1 MPATAVINPTALTSA
16 APVTQT
22 RLAAVTNA
30 AVTNAPV
37 TAPVAPPTSPWVP
50 VLNLVAGVLTIF
62 GANPQGPTPPASPVG
77 AFLWGLFRQLETN
90 VGVAPPVA
98 GTATVGPPN
107 PATGAVTGALGAT
120 EQAGLPLTY
129 VVSTTPANGT
139 VTVDSTGTYT
149 YTPTAN
155 ARLAASIGGATA
167 DAFTVTVSD
176 GLASSNESVNV
187 PISAV
192 ADTPSAP
199 KSVSQIAAANGV
211 VTGTL
216 TSTDPLVL
224 PVTYSAA
231 TNPVNGTVTVTAAG
245 GYTYTPTLLAQEQA
259 SVGGATAD
267 SFTVTAT
274 NGTYTS
280 TAGTISVPITAVADT
295 PNAPTSASQST
306 ATNGVVTGTL
316 TATDPAGKTLTYSA
330 ASNPANGTVTV
341 TAAGG
346 YTYTPS
352 LLAQE
357 QASVG
362 GATADS
368 FTVTATNGTYTSTA
382 GTISVPITAVADT
395 PNAPTS
401 ASQSTATNGVVT
413 GTLTATDPAGKTLTY
428 SAASNPANGTV
439 TVTAAGGYTYT
450 PSLLAQEQ
458 ASVGGA
464 TADSF
469 TVTASNGTYTSTAG
483 TISVPI
489 TAVADTPGSPQ
500 SASQSTAANG
510 VVTGTL
516 TATDPASKTLTYSA
530 ASGPASGAV
539 TVTAAG
545 GYTYTPTLLAQEQAS
560 VGGATTDSFTVTAT
574 NGTYTSTAG
583 TISVPIT
590 AVADTP
596 SAPQNGLLA
605 VGNNGAVS
613 GVVSSIDPAGQS
625 LTYAVASHPTS
636 GQVTLN
642 AATGAFTY
650 TPAALAREEASVG
663 GATTDSFTVTASNST
678 YTSAA
683 GTISVVITPLADTPS
698 APQSL
703 SQSTAANGVVTG
715 TLTSI
720 DPAGKTLTYSAAS
733 NPANG
738 TVTVTA
744 AGGYTYTPSTLA
756 QEKASV
762 GGPTTDSFTVT
773 ATNGTYTSTAGTISV
788 PITAVADTPNAP
800 TSASQSTAANGVVT
814 GTLTAT
820 DPAGKSLSYNV
831 VTNGGP
837 ASGTVT
843 VTAAGGYTYT
853 PSLLA
858 QEQASVGG
866 PTTDSFTVTATNGTY
881 TSAAGTISVPISAIS
896 DTPSAPQSASQ
907 STNASGVV
915 TGTLTATD
923 PAGKTLTYS
932 AATNPANGT
941 VTVTAAGAYTY
952 TPSQAAQLE
961 AGLGGPTTDSFT
973 VTATNGTYTSTA
985 GTISVPITSAAINVT
1000 NTLDFGT
1007 NPQAI
1012 AVSPSGST
1020 AYVANSSSN
1029 TVSAINI
1036 ATGAVIYTTVVGT
1049 NPYGVAVSPNGN
1061 IVYVTD
1067 RGSNTLSMIYSPAG
1081 AAINIPVGS
1090 SPEGVAVSP
1099 DGTTVYVA
1107 NFGSGTVS
1115 VINTATNSVTNIPVV
1130 PRPIAVAVSPAGGL
1144 AYVVSEGNF
1153 STRPAVSVISTATDT
1168 LVGTMFISG
1177 GSSGAQGYG
1186 VAFSPNGQ
1194 VAYVVSTGN
1203 NPFGGGTLAVINTAT
1218 TTLTAVLTVG
1228 SLPTGVAFSP
1238 DGSLAYVT
1246 NSGANTVSV
1255 INTATNTVI
1264 ATQQVGAQPFA
1275 VAVNPST
1282 GAAYITNE
1290 LDNTVSVL
1298 ALGPITS
1305 PKPNTVIA
1313 TIPAST
1319 EFLTTSPNGNFV
1331 YLDQGTSVS
1340 VINTATNT
1348 VVNTFPVVASNVGGD
1363 GIAVS
1368 PDGSRLYIA
1377 TGNAANPTTGAGTVS
1392 VINTATDSVIASVSV
1407 GPEPFGIA
1415 ITPNG
1420 STAYVINTPGSV
1432 SVINTATNTV
1442 TNTITVSGQPLGV
1455 AANPNGATVYVA
1467 TSAGISVI
1475 NTATNTVTATVPAN
1489 GAFGVAVSPN
1499 GHTVYLATSGG
1510 VEVIDT
1516 ATNVVTTTIPG
1527 GATQVAVSPDGNFV
1541 YATNSGETVT
1551 VIDTAT
1557 NTVIDTVTAGSE
1569 TVGLTVT
1576 PDGKYVYVANIASG
1590 TVSVIYTG
1598 N

>member
-245 GYTYTPTLLAQEQA
+245 GYTYTPT
-259 SVGGATAD
+259 
-267 SFTVTAT
+267 
-274 NGTYTS
+274 
-280 TAGTISVPITAVADT
+280 
-295 PNAPTSASQST
+295 
-306 ATNGVVTGTL
+306 
-316 TATDPAGKTLTYSA
+316 
-330 ASNPANGTVTV
+330 
-341 TAAGG
+341 
-346 YTYTPS
+346 